1 MGRTARTFRNAVD
14 IEEARWKPFKR
25 TLKPP
30 QRENLDRIFDYART
44 CADAGTMMATPRVTE
59 VVLIS
64 TMIEM
69 LQELQTLREK
79 VAQFEEKK
87 WHP

>member
-1 MGRTARTFRNAVD
+1 LGRTAKTFRNAVD
-14 IEEARWKPFKR
+14 IEEAKWKPFKR

-44 CADAGTMMATPRVTE
+44 CADAGTMIATPRVTE

-64 TMIEM
+64 TIIEM
-69 LQELQTLREK
+69 LQELQDLREK

-87 WHP
+87 WHL